1 MPTPTPPE
9 RQLRIAVVGMWIE
22 SSTFSP
28 HRAQARD
35 FHVLQDEELL
45 ARHGIRPHD
54 DDGIRWYGVHFARS
68 LPGGAVLA
76 EVYRHHLDRICSGL
90 RDLVADGALDGVL
103 LDIHGAM
110 SVVGLDDAEAD
121 LVRAVRAVVG
131 TDTVLAAA
139 MDLHGNVS
147 RDLAEQVDL
156 LTCFRMAPHED
167 ADETRAR
174 AAATLV
180 EVLRSGRRPVRAWV
194 PVPVLLPGEKTS
206 TRVEP
211 ARGLYA
217 AVPGI
222 AAREGVLDASV
233 WVGYAWAD
241 EPRCQAAVVV
251 QGWDED
257 ACAAGAREL
266 AERFWALRDEFA
278 FVGPAATLDEAVD
291 AALASPAR
299 PYVVSDSGDNPGA
312 GGTGD
317 VTWTLARL
325 LQRPELVAPDGPT
338 TLVASV
344 FDAAALAHLRSC
356 RVGAEVDVE
365 VGGRTV
371 PSPEP
376 PVRLR
381 GVLVSLH
388 EGDRQAGGVA
398 VVRVGGLHAVVT
410 EFRTA
415 FHDVADFTAI
425 GLDPRAADIVVTKI
439 GYLEPTLHDL
449 AAGWTL
455 ALTPG
460 GVDQDLARL
469 GHHRIRRPMHP
480 FDGAAHVG
488 GGWEPDLTPVVLT
501 GPARVDGTTPP
512 APTTVQA

>member
-9 RQLRIAVVGMWIE
+9 RKLRIAVVGMWIE

-45 ARHGIRPHD
+45 ARHGIRPHH

-68 LPGGAVLA
+68 LPGGAVLPD
-76 EVYRHHLDRICSGL
+76 VYRHHLERICSGL
-90 RDLVADGALDGVL
+90 RELVADGALDGVL

-266 AERFWALRDEFA
+266 AERFWAQRDEFA

-388 EGDRQAGGVA
+388 EGDPQAGGVA
-398 VVRVGGLHAVVT
+398 VIRVGRLHAVVT